1 MYFAVL
7 FSVNEKNLAAWLS
20 VVAAF
25 VLTTLKIFVGVL
37 TGSLGILSEALHSL
51 LDMLAAGLTCF
62 AVKMSDKPAD
72 KEHQFGHGKIENL
85 AALVEAVLLLVT
97 CAWIVF
103 EAVSRLVNG
112 ESTVALNAWAFVVVV
127 VSIIID
133 FFRARHLSAVAKKY
147 KSQALEADALHF
159 STDILSSVVV
169 LVGLVG
175 AYFGYFAADS
185 IAALGVSAIVAF
197 VSFRLASRAVD
208 ELLNT
213 APLGVVER
221 IDEILKTVDG
231 VKKWHDLRVCS
242 LGAEYHIDVNVH
254 VSAEL
259 SIVQAHKISE
269 QIERAIELEFG
280 NSKISVHVEPDEIE
294 WG

>member
-1 MYFAVL
+1 MVFCGMII
-7 FSVNEKNLAAWLS
+7 FVNEKNSAAWLS
-20 VVAAF
+20 VGAAF
-25 VLTTLKIFVGVL
+25 VLTSLKIVVGVL

-85 AALVEAVLLLVT
+85 AALIEAVLLLVT
-97 CAWIVF
+97 CAWVVY
-103 EAVSRLVNG
+103 EAIGRLVNG
-112 ESTVALNAWAFVVVV
+112 ASSFSLNAWAFAVIV
-127 VSIIID
+127 VSIVVD
-133 FFRARHLSAVAKKY
+133 FFRARHLSKVAKKY

-159 STDILSSVVV
+159 STDILSSFVV
-169 LVGLVG
+169 LIGLVG
-175 AYFGYFAADS
+175 AYFGCFAADS
-185 IAALGVSAIVAF
+185 IAALGVSGIVAF
-197 VSFRLASRAVD
+197 VSFRLAGKAVD

-213 APLGVVER
+213 APMGVVER

-254 VSAEL
+254 VNSEL

-269 QIERAIELEFG
+269 QIEQAIEAEFG
-280 NSKISVHVEPDEIE
+280 NSKISVHIEPDE
-294 WG
+294 

>member
-1 MYFAVL
+1 MIIF
-7 FSVNEKNLAAWLS
+7 VNEKNSAAWLS
-20 VVAAF
+20 VAAAF
-25 VLTTLKIFVGVL
+25 VLTSLKIVVGVL

-85 AALVEAVLLLVT
+85 AALIEAVLLLVT
-97 CAWIVF
+97 CAWVVY
-103 EAVSRLVNG
+103 EAVCRLVSG
-112 ESTVALNAWAFVVVV
+112 ESSFSLNAWAFGVIV
-127 VSIIID
+127 VSIVVD
-133 FFRARHLSAVAKKY
+133 FFRARHLSKVAKKY

-159 STDILSSVVV
+159 STDILSSFVV
-169 LVGLVG
+169 LIGLVG
-175 AYFGYFAADS
+175 AYFGCYAADS

-213 APLGVVER
+213 APMGVVER

-254 VSAEL
+254 VSSEL

-269 QIERAIELEFG
+269 QIEQAIEAEFG
-280 NSKISVHVEPDEIE
+280 NSKISVHIEPDE
-294 WG
+294 